1 MNKQDKPSMPAL
13 LQGLITS
20 LSSQGC
26 NLVST
31 SDLCVESTGNDQD
44 QMGAPFKLNQVK
56 WNCQQEKRK
65 EGSEWRG
72 EVCWFGG
79 NLKGFKYNKV
89 ECLWGTL
96 GPHMLESTGVV

>member
-1 MNKQDKPSMPAL
+1 MNKLDKPSMPAL

-56 WNCQQEKRK
+56 
-65 EGSEWRG
+65 
-72 EVCWFGG
+72 
-79 NLKGFKYNKV
+79 
-89 ECLWGTL
+89 
-96 GPHMLESTGVV
+96 